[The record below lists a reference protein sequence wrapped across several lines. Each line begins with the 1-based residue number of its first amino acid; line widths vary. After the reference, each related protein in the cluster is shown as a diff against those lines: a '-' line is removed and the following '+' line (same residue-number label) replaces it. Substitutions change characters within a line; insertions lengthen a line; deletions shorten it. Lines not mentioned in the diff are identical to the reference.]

1 MEKQILEKLQN
12 VETEILKDV
21 TDFCDK
27 HALKY
32 SLYAGTLLGAVR
44 HKGFIPWDDDVD
56 ICMPRLD
63 YEKFLK
69 LWREESPTGYFLQ
82 ATDGKNKTTINH
94 TKIRKIGT
102 LLANENDLKTN
113 ENNGIWVDVFAFDKV
128 PNSKKKQK
136 RILFYAKLRMVY
148 TRNYPV
154 KKKGFL
160 FECLSRIMLCIP
172 NSLKRKIR
180 NKSENEVTKYNDLTD
195 NFIYKTFSC
204 IEELPINLPKY
215 IFDEFQLAD
224 FGIYRFKIFKAY
236 DEVLKIF
243 YGDYM
248 EIPDENHRVNHNPC
262 RVEFSDEK

>member
-1 MEKQILEKLQN
+1 MEEQILKRLQD

-27 HALKY
+27 HGLKY

-44 HKGFIPWDDDVD
+44 HKGFIPWDDDTDV
-56 ICMPRLD
+56 CMPRID

-69 LWREESPTGYFLQ
+69 LWRKERPAGYFLQ
-82 ATDGKNKTTINH
+82 ATDGKSKTMINH

-102 LLANENDLKTN
+102 LLANENDLRLN

-128 PNSKKKQK
+128 PINKKIQK
-136 RILFYAKLRMVY
+136 KIMFYAKLRIVY

-154 KKKGFL
+154 KKKGL
-160 FECLSRIMLCIP
+160 IFEILSRIMLCIP
-172 NSLKRKIR
+172 NSLKCKIK
-180 NKSENEVTKYNDLTD
+180 NKSESEVTKYNYLTD

-204 IEELPINLPKY
+204 IDELPINLPKY
-215 IFDEFQLAD
+215 IFDEFELAD
-224 FGIYRFKIFKAY
+224 FGIYKFKIFKAY

-248 EIPDENHRVNHNPC
+248 VIPDKDHRVNHNPC
-262 RVEFSDEK
+262 KVEFLGET